1 MRRIVPVPRTL
12 PHSWQYA
19 AKPALYS
26 GIVMGRPNR
35 ATGSNRSIKL
45 SKYLSALLLCG
56 LVSQAALAADTGALT
71 FEGAWVR
78 ALPPGQPNTAAYLT
92 VTNTGT
98 EGVTI
103 VGGTADIA
111 GSVEIH
117 TTREVDGYQ
126 RMEQLSEVA
135 LAPGQSRSFSP
146 GGMHLML
153 LELRKMPAPGDRVQL
168 CFTLAA
174 GEAVCTNAEVRKS
187 AGSQQ
192 SHEHHQH

>member
-1 MRRIVPVPRTL
+1 
-12 PHSWQYA
+12 
-19 AKPALYS
+19 
-26 GIVMGRPNR
+26 
-35 ATGSNRSIKL
+35 L
-45 SKYLSALLLCG
+45 SKYLSAMLLCG
-56 LVSQAALAADTGALT
+56 LVSQAALATDTGGLT
-71 FEGAWVR
+71 VDDAWVR

-92 VTNTGT
+92 VTNAGD

-117 TTREVDGYQ
+117 TTRQVDGYQ

-135 LAPGQSRSFSP
+135 LAAGQSLIFSP

-153 LELRKMPAPGDRVQL
+153 LELQKMPAPGDRVQL
-168 CFTLAA
+168 CLTLAA
-174 GEAVCTNAEVRKS
+174 GEAVCTSAEVRKS

-192 SHEHHQH
+192 SHEHHKY